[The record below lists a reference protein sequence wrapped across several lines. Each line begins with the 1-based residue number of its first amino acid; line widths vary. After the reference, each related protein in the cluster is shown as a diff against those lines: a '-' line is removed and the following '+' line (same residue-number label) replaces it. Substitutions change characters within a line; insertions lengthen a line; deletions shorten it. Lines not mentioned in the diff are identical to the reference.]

1 MSLQT
6 VDAPAKAR
14 PSRRSIASGMAWAVP
29 VIAVGAA
36 APRAAASPCNPQAY
50 TIAWDGAGGTAYTR
64 TGNQSGTATTDPD
77 GAGPVAPVTLSMS
90 SAFTGAMQSGNES
103 NTQNQNFRVST
114 AQVGGL
120 NTPGLQF
127 EQTVNN
133 RLSQTP
139 PQRSARQ
146 TITFTFSEPVVG
158 LTFTMTDIDALTG
171 DFVDMVELSGTFTY
185 AHATTR
191 TTGAGT
197 VASPFRN
204 TQNGDVANTSNNGN
218 VTITYPGAITSFQ
231 LTYWNAVTS
240 YSGVDRNQIVTIADM
255 AFSVIR
261 TNC

>member
-6 VDAPAKAR
+6 VDAPAPAR
-14 PSRRSIASGMAWAVP
+14 PSRRSVAGGLAWAVP

-50 TIAWDGAGGTAYTR
+50 TIAWDGAGGTAYSR
-64 TGNQSGTATTDPD
+64 TGNTSGTATTDPD

-90 SAFTGAMQSGNES
+90 SAFTGAMTSGNES
-103 NTQNQNFRVST
+103 GSTNQNFRVSA

-120 NTPGLQF
+120 GTPGLQF
-127 EQTVNN
+127 EQVLTN
-133 RLSQTP
+133 RFNQTP
-139 PQRSARQ
+139 PQRAARQ
-146 TITFTFSEPVVG
+146 TVTFSFSEPVVG
-158 LTFTMTDIDALTG
+158 LTFTMTDIDALNG
-171 DFVDMVELSGTFTY
+171 DFIDMVELSGTFTY

-197 VASPFRN
+197 QGSPFRN
-204 TQNGDVANTSNNGN
+204 TQNGDVANTSANGN
-218 VTITYPGAITSFQ
+218 VTITYPGPITSFTM
-231 LTYWNAVTS
+231 TYWNATTF